1 MMGKEKILDSLRQ
14 KPMGA
19 DEISAMRNIKKS
31 SVRSLISRFRKEGY
45 VIKFQNNKYTLL
57 DNDTLDNDISNKIIK
72 WIEDNNQYGEI
83 INLDYLSKQLEVP
96 LSNIVLGISKL
107 FSTYKVLQLT
117 TNTIKVFK
125 CS

>member
-45 VIKFQNNKYTLL
+45 VIKFQNNKYTL
-57 DNDTLDNDISNKIIK
+57 LDNDISNKIIK